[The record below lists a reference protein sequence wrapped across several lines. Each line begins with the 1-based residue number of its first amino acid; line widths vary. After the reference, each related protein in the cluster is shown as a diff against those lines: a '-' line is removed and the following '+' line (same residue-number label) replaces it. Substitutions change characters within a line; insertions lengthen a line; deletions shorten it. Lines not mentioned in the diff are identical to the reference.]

1 MFPPKG
7 PHNPQLTEASLFN
20 MFVGFSVNGSYMFP
34 HKGPISGS
42 KTLGFISKGSHTQD
56 NQSQGNALPRL
67 FTAPHAHSNMDTSTH
82 TKEVREETNVFT
94 KTLWEPSCQ
103 NREGLWKVSHQQGG
117 RSQLFKQNF
126 IKGML
131 LQGRLPQGPERESMA
146 GDVSTKSV
154 SKVAAFW
161 KVKVGWIL

>member
-7 PHNPQLTEASLFN
+7 PPTPQLTEASLFN
-20 MFVGFSVNGSYMFP
+20 MFVGFSVNGGYMFS
-34 HKGPISGS
+34 HKGSISGS

-56 NQSQGNALPRL
+56 NQSQGNALPGL
-67 FTAPHAHSNMDTSTH
+67 FTAPPCPPQYGHKHTH
-82 TKEVREETNVFT
+82 TNVST

-103 NREGLWKVSHQQGG
+103 DHEGLWKVSHKQGG

-126 IKGML
+126 IKGMM

-146 GDVSTKSV
+146 GDVSTRSV